1 MAGKKNNGVVA
12 VISDLTNEQA
22 AQLTK
27 EIIKAK
33 ERLRRKENQFYRMY
47 KKDVI
52 KYIKTRRRKSN
63 EKNNAQLQETFKE
76 KPNAGSYVL
85 PDFRNRNFY
94 KFCTG

>member
-33 ERLRRKENQFYRMY
+33 RKVVPKGRS
-47 KKDVI
+47 I
-52 KYIKTRRRKSN
+52 
-63 EKNNAQLQETFKE
+63 L
-76 KPNAGSYVL
+76 
-85 PDFRNRNFY
+85 
-94 KFCTG
+94 

>member
-33 ERLRRKENQFYRMY
+33 RKIAPKGKSILQNVQEGCDKIY
-47 KKDVI
+47 KNK
-52 KYIKTRRRKSN
+52 KE
-63 EKNNAQLQETFKE
+63 EKQ
-76 KPNAGSYVL
+76 
-85 PDFRNRNFY
+85 
-94 KFCTG
+94 

>member
-33 ERLRRKENQFYRMY
+33 RKVAPKGRGMISSGTKEKIGLLINKGRECLLEYSAAVKERRSNEEERL
-47 KKDVI
+47 
-52 KYIKTRRRKSN
+52 
-63 EKNNAQLQETFKE
+63 
-76 KPNAGSYVL
+76 
-85 PDFRNRNFY
+85 
-94 KFCTG
+94 

>member
-33 ERLRRKENQFYRMY
+33 RKVAPISICDRNAGTGSYPDKVVSESVN
-47 KKDVI
+47 V
-52 KYIKTRRRKSN
+52 KYI
-63 EKNNAQLQETFKE
+63 
-76 KPNAGSYVL
+76 
-85 PDFRNRNFY
+85 D
-94 KFCTG
+94 

>member
-33 ERLRRKENQFYRMY
+33 RKVAPKGRGMISSGMKENIGLIINKGRERLLEQSATVKKE
-47 KKDVI
+47 
-52 KYIKTRRRKSN
+52 
-63 EKNNAQLQETFKE
+63 
-76 KPNAGSYVL
+76 GSKLY
-85 PDFRNRNFY
+85 
-94 KFCTG
+94 

>member
-33 ERLRRKENQFYRMY
+33 RKVAPKGRGMISSGMKENIGLIINKGRERLLEQSATVKKRRK
-47 KKDVI
+47 
-52 KYIKTRRRKSN
+52 
-63 EKNNAQLQETFKE
+63 
-76 KPNAGSYVL
+76 
-85 PDFRNRNFY
+85 
-94 KFCTG
+94 